1 MSRKFIIAFLACL
14 ALTLGGL
21 AACDQG
27 QKEQPAG
34 GTGAPTEQPGQP
46 ASPGAPGSEPTPG
59 APPAPPAEQPAP
71 AQPGGGTSGGGSSG

>member
-1 MSRKFIIAFLACL
+1 MSRKFIITFLACL

-27 QKEQPAG
+27 QQGG
-34 GTGAPTEQPGQP
+34 GTGTPAEQPGQP

-59 APPAPPAEQPAP
+59 APPPPPAEETPP
-71 AQPGGGTSGGGSSG
+71 PGGGAPSGGSS